1 MQTIL
6 LIEDNDVIRED
17 TAEIL
22 EMSGYAVAQAAD
34 GKAGVALALAQPPD
48 LVVCDVMMP
57 VLDGYGVLHI
67 FHKNPRLAGIPFIF
81 LTAKTERE
89 DFRRGMELGA
99 DDYLTKPFS
108 GHELL
113 SAVAS
118 RLGRYQYAAA
128 PAGPEPDAG
137 GASAVASVEA
147 LSAGRL
153 LHRVGRKQEIY
164 AEGDAPGYV
173 YWLQSGRVKTRKLT
187 ESGKEFIT
195 GIYQAG
201 DFFGCQAL
209 LEQTSYPDAAV
220 AVDDSVLVHIPQSE
234 FLQLLLHN
242 AAVSEQFIRLLAGR
256 VNAREQQLLGMAY
269 HSLRRRVADT
279 LLSLHAQAEAAG
291 GWIQLPREDLASL
304 VGTVTESLVRTLTE
318 FRRDGLIE
326 AGPAGIRVQQ
336 PEQLRN
342 RHW

>member
-22 EMSGYAVAQAAD
+22 EMSGYAVVQAPD
-34 GKAGVALALAQPPD
+34 GKAGVAQALAQPPD
-48 LVVCDVMMP
+48 LVICDIMMP

-113 SAVAS
+113 SAVAG
-118 RLGRYQYAAA
+118 RLGRYLHAL
-128 PAGPEPDAG
+128 PVPEPDTG
-137 GASAVASVEA
+137 RASAVASVET

-164 AEGDAPGYV
+164 AEGDEPGYV
-173 YWLQSGRVKTRKLT
+173 YWLRSGRVKTRKLT
-187 ESGKEFIT
+187 EGGKEFIT
-195 GIYQAG
+195 GLYQAG

-209 LEQTSYPDAAV
+209 LEQTRYPDAAV
-220 AVDDSVLVHIPQSE
+220 AVEDSTLVHIPQAE
-234 FLQLLLHN
+234 FLHLLHHN

-279 LLSLHAQAEAAG
+279 LLGLHAQAEAAG

-318 FRRDGLIE
+318 FRRDGLIDV
-326 AGPAGIRVQQ
+326 GQAGIRVQQ